1 MAIPDPNWS
10 VYTATVNGLVQTAT
24 MLQLPVD
31 ELLLQVGIDRGELED
46 SSNRFAVSKVT
57 DLYDAIV
64 AASGNDDVG
73 LYAGRIMYIDG
84 LNLQL
89 YMSTVCQTFRQY
101 LNVIPSLLRFAGDI
115 GEVKICREGDYIRL
129 NWMPL
134 WEGSMSHRFLADE
147 VLANSAAI
155 VDSLCIQPIKV
166 IRACF
171 TYPEPEDT
179 SLLRTLFGD
188 DLSFNQPVSCLYY
201 PRESL
206 DYPITKTGFDL
217 NQAVTQQV
225 GHLFTDEAQTGD
237 AFLRELRDCVVKL
250 LPSGEVS
257 IDAVATELNVSRR
270 TLQRRLSDRN
280 TQYSEVLQA
289 VRSELALNYLADQRL
304 GITDIAFLLGYG
316 DQSSFSSAFKSW
328 YGKSPRDYRQK

>member
-1 MAIPDPNWS
+1 MTIPDPNWS
-10 VYTATVNGLVQTAT
+10 VYSATVKGLVQTAT
-24 MLQLPVD
+24 MLKLPVGS
-31 ELLLQVGIDRGELED
+31 LLEGAGIDLDALED
-46 SSNRFAVSKVT
+46 SSNRFPLSKT
-57 DLYDAIV
+57 TELYDAIV
-64 AASGNDDVG
+64 DASGNEDVG

-89 YMSTVCQTFRQY
+89 YMSTVCETFREY

-115 GEVKICREGDYIRL
+115 GEVKICRDGDYIRL

-134 WEGSMSHRFLADE
+134 WEGAPEHRFLVDE
-147 VLANSAAI
+147 VLANAAAI
-155 VDSLCIQPIKV
+155 VDSLCIQPIQV

-171 TYPEPEDT
+171 AYPEPEDT
-179 SLLRTLFGD
+179 TLLRALFGN
-188 DLSFNQPVSCLYY
+188 DLSFDQPVSCLYY

-225 GHLFTDEAQTGD
+225 GHLFSDDEPTGD
-237 AFLRELRDCVVKL
+237 EFLRELRDCVVKL

-257 IDAVATELNVSRR
+257 IDAVAMDLNVSRR
-270 TLQRRLSDRN
+270 TLQRRLSDRD
-280 TQYSEVLQA
+280 TQFSQVLQA
-289 VRSELALNYLADQRL
+289 VRAELALNYLADQRL

-328 YGKSPRDYRQK
+328 YGQSPRDYRQK